1 EAGRRGVCWVVA
13 VAVVAA
19 VALVAERVWR
29 HWTRAAGNPFRAAR
43 LVAARVPGV
52 SLDLLAALELRQAM
66 AHDPSFSTELALAH
80 LRAVDARTA
89 ALEVQAVVDRAAVRR
104 AGYLALGALAALAL
118 VCTVWPDRVRAM
130 LLALSPA
137 AASGPQMGREPITGE
152 LEVLYQ
158 SPAYTGL
165 APRTATSTGDLAG
178 PKGTVV
184 QLRTRADRAVTGAN
198 LLLSGGAVVPLRVEH
213 GRDLS
218 GSLVL

>member
-1 EAGRRGVCWVVA
+1 MLAKAWPRGVRWVVA

-89 ALEVQAVVDRAAVRR
+89 ALDAQAAVDRMAVRR
-104 AGYLALGALAALAL
+104 PGGPALGALAGLAL
-118 VCTVWPDRVRAM
+118 
-130 LLALSPA
+130 
-137 AASGPQMGREPITGE
+137 
-152 LEVLYQ
+152 
-158 SPAYTGL
+158 
-165 APRTATSTGDLAG
+165 
-178 PKGTVV
+178 
-184 QLRTRADRAVTGAN
+184 
-198 LLLSGGAVVPLRVEH
+198 GG
-213 GRDLS
+213 
-218 GSLVL
+218 